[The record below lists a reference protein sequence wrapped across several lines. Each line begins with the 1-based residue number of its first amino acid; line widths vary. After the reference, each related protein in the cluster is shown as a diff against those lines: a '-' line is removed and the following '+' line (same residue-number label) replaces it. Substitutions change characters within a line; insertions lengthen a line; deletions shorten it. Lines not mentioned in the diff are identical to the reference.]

1 MQNLE
6 DIAQRIQD
14 SLEEKDTVREIAIK
28 SSRALI
34 RMSSGVV
41 HGMHKGIDGEAA
53 LAEAIDEAH
62 KLKSVLAEHVEI
74 WHSGIVQ
81 DALVEVAEAAILNAL
96 VKGQELP
103 DPEHLG
109 MPGTAYLL
117 GIADTIGE
125 LRRFSL
131 ESLRRGQI
139 SEAERYLDSW
149 SFSWSLRF
157 DYPDAIIS
165 IRRKQDIARS
175 VLEKRETSLAVMS
188 EAARPHGRPGE
199 KVVRKRFSAFLPVL
213 GRSSI

>member
-6 DIAQRIQD
+6 HIAQRIQD

-28 SSRALI
+28 SSRAII
-34 RMSSGVV
+34 RMSSGVI
-41 HGMHKGIDGEAA
+41 HGMHKGIDGEAP
-53 LAEAIDEAH
+53 LSEAIDEAY
-62 KLKSVLAEHVEI
+62 KLKSVLAEHVDI

-81 DALVEVAEAAILNAL
+81 DALVEVAEAAILDAL
-96 VKGQELP
+96 VKEQELP

-117 GIADTIGE
+117 GMADTIGE

-131 ESLRRGQI
+131 ESLRRGNT
-139 SEAERYLDSW
+139 SEAERYLDLMEEL
-149 SFSWSLRF
+149 FLVIMRF

-175 VLEKRETSLAVMS
+175 VLEKTRGDVSIAVMS
-188 EAARPHGRPGE
+188 ERLQGRMGDLE
-199 KVVRKRFSAFLPVL
+199 KRL
-213 GRSSI
+213 

>member
-6 DIAQRIQD
+6 RIAQRIQD

-34 RMSSGVV
+34 RMSSGVI
-41 HGMHKGIDGEAA
+41 HGMHKGMDGGDA

-62 KLKSVLAEHVEI
+62 KLKSVLSEHVDI

-81 DALVEVAEAAILNAL
+81 DALVEVAEAAILDAL
-96 VKGQELP
+96 VKGRDLP

-109 MPGTAYLL
+109 IPGTAFLL
-117 GIADTIGE
+117 GMADTIGE

-131 ESLRRGQI
+131 ESLRQGDVSR
-139 SEAERYLDSW
+139 AERYLDLMEEL
-149 SFSWSLRF
+149 FLVIMRF
-157 DYPDAIIS
+157 DYPDAIVS

-175 VLEKRETSLAVMS
+175 VLEKTRGDISLAVMN
-188 EAARPHGRPGE
+188 ERLNDRMRDLE
-199 KVVRKRFSAFLPVL
+199 KRL
-213 GRSSI
+213 

>member
-6 DIAQRIQD
+6 RIAQSIQG

-28 SSRALI
+28 SSRAII

-41 HGMHKGIDGEAA
+41 HGMHKGIDGSDA

-62 KLKSVLAEHVEI
+62 RLKSVLAEHVDI

-81 DALVEVAEAAILNAL
+81 DALMEVAEAAILTAI
-96 VKGQELP
+96 VHGEDLP
-103 DPEHLG
+103 EPEHLG
-109 MPGTAYLL
+109 MPGTAYLM
-117 GIADTIGE
+117 GMADTIGE

-131 ESLRRGQI
+131 EALRRGDTP
-139 SEAERYLDSW
+139 SAERYLDIMEEI
-149 SFSWSLRF
+149 FLVLMGF

-175 VLEKRETSLAVMS
+175 VLEKTRGDVSMAVS
-188 EAARPHGRPGE
+188 SQRLQQRLIELE
-199 KVVRKRFSAFLPVL
+199 KRL
-213 GRSSI
+213 

>member
-6 DIAQRIQD
+6 HIAQRIQD

-41 HGMHKGIDGEAA
+41 HGMHKGIDGTEA

-81 DALVEVAEAAILNAL
+81 DALVEVAEAAILDAL

-103 DPEHLG
+103 DPVHLG

-131 ESLRRGQI
+131 ESLRRGDII
-139 SEAERYLDSW
+139 SAERYLDLMEEL
-149 SFSWSLRF
+149 FLVIMRF

-175 VLEKRETSLAVMS
+175 VLEKTRGDVSLAVMS
-188 EAARPHGRPGE
+188 ERLHGRMGE
-199 KVVRKRFSAFLPVL
+199 LEKRL
-213 GRSSI
+213 

>member
-6 DIAQRIQD
+6 HIAQRIQD

-125 LRRFSL
+125 LRRCSL
-131 ESLRRGQI
+131 
-139 SEAERYLDSW
+139 
-149 SFSWSLRF
+149 
-157 DYPDAIIS
+157 
-165 IRRKQDIARS
+165 
-175 VLEKRETSLAVMS
+175 
-188 EAARPHGRPGE
+188 
-199 KVVRKRFSAFLPVL
+199 
-213 GRSSI
+213 

>member
-1 MQNLE
+1 MP
-6 DIAQRIQD
+6 
-14 SLEEKDTVREIAIK
+14 
-28 SSRALI
+28 
-34 RMSSGVV
+34 
-41 HGMHKGIDGEAA
+41 KGIDGEAA

-139 SEAERYLDSW
+139 SEAERYLDLMEEL
-149 SFSWSLRF
+149 FLVIMRF

-175 VLEKRETSLAVMS
+175 VLEKREETC
-188 EAARPHGRPGE
+188 RWR
-199 KVVRKRFSAFLPVL
+199 
-213 GRSSI
+213 

>member
-6 DIAQRIQD
+6 HIAQRIQD

-53 LAEAIDEAH
+53 LVEAIDEAQ
-62 KLKSVLAEHVEI
+62 KLRSVLAEHVEI

-81 DALVEVAEAAILNAL
+81 DALVEVAEAALLNAL

-103 DPEHLG
+103 DPAHMG

-117 GIADTIGE
+117 GMADTIGE

-139 SEAERYLDSW
+139 SEAERYLDLMEEL
-149 SFSWSLRF
+149 FLVIMRF

-165 IRRKQDIARS
+165 IRRKQNIARS
-175 VLEKRETSLAVMS
+175 VLEKTRGDVSLAVMS
-188 EAARPHGRPGE
+188 DRLHGRMGDLE
-199 KVVRKRFSAFLPVL
+199 KRL
-213 GRSSI
+213 

>member
-1 MQNLE
+1 MQNLGQ
-6 DIAQRIQD
+6 IAQRIQD

-28 SSRALI
+28 SSRAII

-41 HGMHKGIDGEAA
+41 HGMHKGVDGDM
-53 LAEAIDEAH
+53 LLGEAIDEAH
-62 KLKSVLAEHVEI
+62 KLKSVLSEHVDI

-81 DALVEVAEAAILNAL
+81 DALQEVAEAAILTAI

-109 MPGTAYLL
+109 MPGTAYLM
-117 GIADTIGE
+117 GMADTIGE

-131 ESLRRGQI
+131 ESLRRGDTLA
-139 SEAERYLDSW
+139 AEKYLDIMEELFLVIMS
-149 SFSWSLRF
+149 F

-175 VLEKRETSLAVMS
+175 VLEKTRGDVSLAVSS
-188 EAARPHGRPGE
+188 ERLQLRLTE
-199 KVVRKRFSAFLPVL
+199 MEKRF
-213 GRSSI
+213 

>member
-6 DIAQRIQD
+6 HIAQRIQD

-28 SSRALI
+28 SSRAII

-41 HGMHKGIDGEAA
+41 HGMHKGVDGEAA

-62 KLKSVLAEHVEI
+62 KLKSVLSEHVEI
-74 WHSGIVQ
+74 WYSGIVQ

-109 MPGTAYLL
+109 MPGTSYLL
-117 GIADTIGE
+117 GMADTIGE

-131 ESLRRGQI
+131 ESLRRGSI
-139 SEAERYLDSW
+139 SESERYLDLMEELFLVIMS
-149 SFSWSLRF
+149 F
-157 DYPDAIIS
+157 DYPDAIVS

-175 VLEKRETSLAVMS
+175 VLEKTRGDVSLAVMS
-188 EAARPHGRPGE
+188 ERLHGRMGDLE
-199 KVVRKRFSAFLPVL
+199 KRL
-213 GRSSI
+213 

>member
-6 DIAQRIQD
+6 QIAQRIQD

-28 SSRALI
+28 SSRAII

-41 HGMHKGIDGEAA
+41 HGMHKGVDGEP
-53 LAEAIDEAH
+53 LLSEAIDEAL
-62 KLKSVLAEHVEI
+62 KLKSILSEHIDI

-81 DALVEVAEAAILNAL
+81 DALQEVAEAAILNAI

-109 MPGTAYLL
+109 MPGTAYLM
-117 GIADTIGE
+117 GMADTIGE

-131 ESLRRGQI
+131 EALRRGDTPA
-139 SEAERYLDSW
+139 AERYLDTMEEM
-149 SFSWSLRF
+149 FLVIMGF
-157 DYPDAIIS
+157 DYPDAIVS

-175 VLEKRETSLAVMS
+175 VLEKTRGDVSVSVSVERLQGKMANL
-188 EAARPHGRPGE
+188 E
-199 KVVRKRFSAFLPVL
+199 KRLK
-213 GRSSI
+213 